1 MASDRR
7 LNPAMSHAAAKA
19 CPAML
24 SSCNVIL
31 RFREGGGESACG
43 PSVLGRG
50 TIRALLLYPEFP
62 PSYWSFEGI
71 LKLVGRTALV
81 PPLGLITVAALLPQD
96 WDFRLV
102 DCNIHEPDDE
112 DWAWADIV
120 LLTGM
125 IVQRDGM
132 LTLIREAKR
141 RDKTVAVGGP
151 YVTSVPDDARRA
163 GADFLV
169 LDEGEITIPRFLA
182 ALEAGE
188 TGVTITAEGAKPDM
202 TESPIPR
209 FDLLDLEA
217 YAEISIQYSRGCPF
231 LCEFCDIITLYGRKP
246 RTKTS
251 EQILCEL
258 QAIHD
263 LGWRGNLF
271 MVDDNFIGNKK
282 NVKTLLRVLAPWLQE
297 HDYPF
302 SFTTE
307 ASVDLAQDSELLEL
321 MQASNFICVFLGIET
336 PDVDSLV
343 LTKKKQNT
351 RMPLVEAV
359 DTIAGAGLRVMA
371 GFIIGF
377 DGEKPQADERIV
389 EFIERAAISQA
400 FVSMLQALP
409 NTGLSERLAREGRLV
424 SADDMAGGNQTN
436 LANFVPTRPLR
447 EIAYEYVHCF
457 TTLYEPRRYLDRV
470 YRQHLKIRRASRKGQ
485 RSQAKVGRGAL
496 RAALTVAWRQ
506 GIVRP
511 TRFRF
516 WRNLILIAVQNPAV
530 LKSYL
535 GTCAQ
540 YEHFGAFR
548 EIVRSDIEAQ
558 LGAMSNRQLD
568 RVFTPAPPQP
578 RGNAGD
584 LVRQQPRPAA

>member
-1 MASDRR
+1 
-7 LNPAMSHAAAKA
+7 
-19 CPAML
+19 ML
-24 SSCNVIL
+24 SFRNAIL
-31 RFREGGGESACG
+31 RLWEEGGERACE

-50 TIRALLLYPEFP
+50 IIRALLLYPEFP

-71 LKLVGRTALV
+71 LELVGRSALV
-81 PPLGLITVAALLPQD
+81 PPLGLITVAALLPQE
-96 WDFRLV
+96 WEFRLV
-102 DCNIHEPDDE
+102 DCNIREPE
-112 DWAWADIV
+112 EADWAWADIV

-125 IVQRDGM
+125 IVQRHSM
-132 LTLIREAKR
+132 LALIREAKR

-169 LDEGEITIPRFLA
+169 LDEGEITIPRFLS

-202 TESPIPR
+202 TDSPVPR
-209 FDLLDLEA
+209 FDLLELDA
-217 YAEISIQYSRGCPF
+217 YAELSIQYSRGCPF
-231 LCEFCDIITLYGRKP
+231 LCEFCDIITLYGRRP

-251 EQILCEL
+251 DQILREL

-282 NVKTLLRVLAPWLQE
+282 NVKTLLNVLAPWLRDRE
-297 HDYPF
+297 YPF

-307 ASVDLAQDSELLEL
+307 ASVDLARDGELLQL

-351 RMPLVEAV
+351 RMPLEEAV

-377 DGEKPQADERIV
+377 DGEKPRADERIV
-389 EFIERAAISQA
+389 AFVERAAISQA

-409 NTGLSERLAREGRLV
+409 NTGLSERLAREGRLLG
-424 SADDMAGGNQTN
+424 DEDLAGINQTN
-436 LANFVPTRPLR
+436 LANFVPMRPMR
-447 EIAYEYVHCF
+447 EIADEYVRCF
-457 TTLYEPRRYLDRV
+457 SALYEPRRFLDRV
-470 YRQHLKIRRASRKGQ
+470 YRQHLKIRRARTMGQ
-485 RSQAKVGRGAL
+485 RSQSKVGRREL
-496 RAALTVAWRQ
+496 RAAVTILWRQ

-516 WRNLILIAVQNPAV
+516 WRNLILMAVRNPAV

-540 YEHFGAFR
+540 FEHFGAFR

-558 LGAMSNRQLD
+558 LAAMSDTQLE
-568 RVFTPAPPQP
+568 RTYTPAPLPGP
-578 RGNAGD
+578 RD
-584 LVRQQPRPAA
+584 EIVVTERPRPAA